1 MELDFLK
8 DVLGEDLFKQ
18 VEEKLNT
25 HNGDEA
31 NKEKQ
36 IKLFNLASGEY
47 VGKGKYDGLQ
57 TQLDSKT
64 TELTEAN
71 KLIEQ
76 LKKSTTAD
84 EKAQEKI
91 TAYETQVGQL
101 QEELRKTQQENAVK
115 MALLSDG
122 ANPDD
127 IDYLMFSLE
136 RNARAKGI
144 SLELDDTGTVK
155 NWDGLSKELKTQH
168 PGQYKAA
175 GNTEKKIIENKLP
188 DGKDPDKLTR
198 NDILK
203 MSNKDR
209 TKLYEDNPDAYN
221 AAMGRKE

>member
-8 DVLGEDLFKQ
+8 EVLGEDLFKQ
-18 VEEKLNT
+18 VKAKLDT
-25 HNGDEA
+25 HNGDDA

-47 VGKGKYDGLQ
+47 VGKGKFDGLQ
-57 TQLDSKT
+57 EQLNGKT
-64 TELTEAN
+64 AELTEAN
-71 KLIEQ
+71 KLIDQ
-76 LKKSTTAD
+76 LKKSTSAD

-101 QEELRKTQQENAVK
+101 QSQLKQTQQESAVR

-136 RNARAKGI
+136 KNAKAKGI
-144 SLELDDTGTVK
+144 TLELDDTGAVK
-155 NWDGLSKELKTQH
+155 NWKDLSTELKTQH
-168 PGQYKAA
+168 PGQYKSAD
-175 GNTEKKIIENKLP
+175 GGEKKIIENKLQT
-188 DGKDPDKLTR
+188 GTDPDKLTR
-198 NDILK
+198 KDIFK
-203 MSNKDR
+203 MSNKER
-209 TKLYEDNPDAYN
+209 TKLYEENPDAYN